1 MSSLILIA
9 VAVAAVAI
17 LTVVFKSTMYLTR
30 YHPDKTRRF
39 RSFLAVMTTMAMLTG
54 VGIFTGLGFRD
65 QLNNHKVVTVDY
77 AMASSSQEI
86 INRNSKGEAADEC
99 KTEYLADSAPP
110 ESNNFGSDPTAEIDR
125 SADKAI
131 DVLSKRLM
139 LDPML
144 AAAIYEFRDAPSS
157 SVPRLY
163 DAVKGVPS
171 KHDKMVNDCDERQR
185 ALESYLN
192 HTDLSNVRLYDG
204 GNVGYHSLGMIT
216 GSDPSVPPTVVQF
229 NDLQALG
236 LVLYLPWKN
245 GKGADLLRIDCGFQP
260 VIPKQP
266 QASKNLFSGV
276 QKVTPKAPTSGPVGN
291 GHYMPIGGGEGKRK
305 KKPEPTPEK
314 PAPTPETSILTTVQT
329 TTETPAPT
337 TDTTVVTTTETT
349 EETTT
354 ETTTETTETT
364 TTETTTP
371 TTTEP
376 SEPSETTTPTTTEP
390 TKPTKPSETTTPTTT
405 EPTDSSTPPTTPDTT
420 TPTTTE
426 PSESTPPETT
436 TPTTTP
442 SKSLEPKDEEKSPE
456 DQGNAPDNGNIVDA
470 DKEPSEEAES
480 IEDMPDGTYTTAES
494 PEPETIPRETE
505 EGETEVIIP
514 EPEGSDADNPVEGI
528 TENPFDVW
536 MTSEDEIEAESAPI
550 EDFSVNEPV
559 EAIGDATAP
568 AENITDESDDTPVQ
582 SLGNESYSDTSD
594 HQSDVAVEEA
604 NPYQGEAIDS
614 APYVDEIPDAPVYE
628 EPSAPAYEE
637 PANPVYEEPVAD
649 VAPAAPAQVEPDYSD
664 TTSYQEDLPSAPAE
678 VEIDSGVGYVND
690 VPVVTDG
697 EAMDE
702 IALSSLSV
710 PIKQNNA
717 MIYLYGLLA
726 AVFAGAIIVY
736 RRTS

>member
-17 LTVVFKSTMYLTR
+17 PTVVFKSTMYLTR

-39 RSFLAVMTTMAMLTG
+39 RSLLAVMTTMAMLTG

-390 TKPTKPSETTTPTTT
+390 
-405 EPTDSSTPPTTPDTT
+405 
-420 TPTTTE
+420 
-426 PSESTPPETT
+426 SESTPPETT

-442 SKSLEPKDEEKSPE
+442 SKSLEPKDEEKDPAKN
-456 DQGNAPDNGNIVDA
+456 GNAPDNG
-470 DKEPSEEAES
+470 EPTISVTEEAS
-480 IEDMPDGTYTTAES
+480 DPGVPIEDMPDETYTTPAS
-494 PEPETIPRETE
+494 SEPETIPRETE

-514 EPEGSDADNPVEGI
+514 DNEGADEDNPVEGI

-536 MTSEDEIEAESAPI
+536 MTDHDEIEAESAPI
-550 EDFSVNEPV
+550 EDYSANEPV
-559 EAIGDATAP
+559 EAIGEATAP
-568 AENITDESDDTPVQ
+568 AESITDESDDTPVQ
-582 SLGNESYSDTSD
+582 SLGIESYSDTSD
-594 HQSDVAVEEA
+594 YQSDVTVEEA

-614 APYVDEIPDAPVYE
+614 APIVDEMPAAHVSE
-628 EPSAPAYEE
+628 EPSAPAYQE
-637 PANPVYEEPVAD
+637 PTNLVYEEPVAD
-649 VAPAAPAQVEPDYSD
+649 VAPAAPAQVEPDYND